1 MRQITYI
8 EHIAYIERSVY
19 NEPIR
24 KEERGIREMDK
35 FWSLALLF
43 FLIWCITT
51 DIIYII
57 IRFIKLIACRNKGD
71 CKNRKCLVNETCM
84 KYNKSLTQEEYD
96 YLMKLLDD
104 TFKEERTLKE

>member
-1 MRQITYI
+1 
-8 EHIAYIERSVY
+8 
-19 NEPIR
+19 
-24 KEERGIREMDK
+24 MDK

-84 KYNKSLTQEEYD
+84 KYNKSLSQEEYD

-104 TFKEERTLKE
+104 IFKEERTLKE